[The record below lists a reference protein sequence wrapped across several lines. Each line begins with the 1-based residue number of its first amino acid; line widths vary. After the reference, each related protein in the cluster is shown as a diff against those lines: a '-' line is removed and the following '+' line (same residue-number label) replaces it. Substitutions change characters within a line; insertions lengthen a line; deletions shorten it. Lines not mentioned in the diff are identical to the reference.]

1 MKHTWFQEKTQEVE
15 MAIHG
20 VWRGLRAM
28 QRGRAGLQP
37 VRSKVIRDCSE
48 DMCMGADNNYSS
60 PLAWALWDHPEY
72 PYTPKSYL

>member
-1 MKHTWFQEKTQEVE
+1 MAHKVKHTWFQEKAQEVE

-37 VRSKVIRDCSE
+37 VRSKAIRD
-48 DMCMGADNNYSS
+48 
-60 PLAWALWDHPEY
+60 
-72 PYTPKSYL
+72 